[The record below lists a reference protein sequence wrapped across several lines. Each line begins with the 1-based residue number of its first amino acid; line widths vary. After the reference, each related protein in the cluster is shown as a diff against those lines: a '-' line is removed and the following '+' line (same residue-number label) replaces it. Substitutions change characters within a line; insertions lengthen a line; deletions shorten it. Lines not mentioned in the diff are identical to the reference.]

1 MIYILFTAIATL
13 FTCAK
18 GDEDYP
24 FEELIFDVGS
34 GMAVAACEKDESC
47 SSMMSSITGVAIIL
61 ALISFCICPPNEDD
75 YHEYNANKAVKRGG
89 AMSVGYIAGRE
100 IF

>member
-1 MIYILFTAIATL
+1 MIFILFTAIATF

-24 FEELIFDVGS
+24 FEELILDVGS

-47 SSMMSSITGVAIIL
+47 SSMMSTITTLAVIL

-75 YHEYNANKAVKRGG
+75 YREYNKTKAVKRGG
-89 AMSVGYIAGRE
+89 AMGIGYIAGRE